1 MSSTLRFFFDSLSTG
16 FFDAMF
22 MIFIDAMCI
31 GFLIVAEAKLE
42 ESDLMVFV
50 SDLEE
55 CEFRKNSVLIF

>member
-1 MSSTLRFFFDSLSTG
+1 
-16 FFDAMF
+16 MF